1 MGNPTTM
8 GVKLDEE
15 TRERLKRLGQ
25 LKQRT
30 PHWIMREAIR
40 IYLDQ
45 EERTEAE
52 RKEDLERWERY
63 QTTGR
68 HVPNEAVEA
77 WLRSWGTDEE
87 GECPRPTE

>member
-25 LKQRT
+25 LKNRT

-40 IYLDQ
+40 AYLDQ
-45 EERTEAE
+45 EECIETE
-52 RKEDLERWERY
+52 RVEDLDRWERY
-63 QTTGR
+63 QTTGD
-68 HVPNEAVEA
+68 HVSNEAVEA

-87 GECPRPTE
+87 DECPRPAE